1 LQKLHPLPDG
11 SPVIDINFIIDGK
24 PVRADG
30 GGTFERFDPVTGEMA
45 TRAAAAGLVD
55 VESAVASAAKAF
67 VAWSETGPNAR
78 RALLLKAADLME
90 SRTADFIRLM
100 LVETGATAPW
110 AGFNVH
116 LAAGILRE
124 AAALTTQVTGEIIPS
139 DKPGILS
146 MAIRQP
152 VGVVLGMAPWNA
164 PVILG
169 VRAVAAALACGN
181 TVVLRS
187 SEICPGTHHLI
198 GQTLND
204 AGFPPGVVNVISNAA
219 ADAPEIVA
227 ALIAHPAIKRIN
239 FTGST
244 RIGKIIAK
252 LAAEHL
258 KPVLLELGGKAPLIV
273 LDDADLD
280 QAVDAAAFGAF
291 MNQGQICMSTER
303 LVVNETVADAFVAKL
318 AAKASKLPAGDPR
331 GHVVLGSMIDLG
343 PAEKMDTLIA
353 DALAKGAVLVCGG
366 HHRGTI
372 VEATLLDHVTPAMRI
387 YQEES
392 FGPVKPIVRVKGVDE
407 AIRVANDTEYG
418 LSAAVF
424 GKDIQRALSVAKRI
438 ESGICHINGP
448 TVADEAQIPF
458 GGMKGSGYGRFGGK
472 VVINEFTEL
481 RWITIEGPQ
490 HYPF

>member
-1 LQKLHPLPDG
+1 MNIPFIVDG
-11 SPVIDINFIIDGK
+11 TAVEAEGGATYDRKDPMTGK
-24 PVRADG
+24 V
-30 GGTFERFDPVTGEMA
+30 A
-45 TRAAAAGLVD
+45 TRAAAATLADVD
-55 VESAVASAAKAF
+55 KVVAAASAAF
-67 VAWSETGPNAR
+67 ETWSQTGPGLR

-90 SRTADFIRLM
+90 TRTDDFIKLM
-100 LVETGATAPW
+100 LEETGATAPW

-124 AAALTTQVTGEIIPS
+124 AASLTTQIAGEVIPS

-152 VGVVLGMAPWNA
+152 AGVVLGIAPWNA

-169 VRAVAAALACGN
+169 TRAIAAALACGN
-181 TVVLRS
+181 TVILRS
-187 SEICPGTHHLI
+187 SEVCPGTHQLI
-198 GQTLND
+198 GQVLND
-204 AGFPPGVVNVISNAA
+204 AGFPKGVVNVLSNAP
-219 ADAPEIVA
+219 ADAPKIVE
-227 ALIAHPAIKRIN
+227 ALIAHPAIRRVN

-244 RIGKIIAK
+244 KVGRIIAK

-258 KPVLLELGGKAPLIV
+258 KPVLLELGGKAPLVV

-303 LVVNETVADAFVAKL
+303 IIVDEKIADAFVAKF

-331 GHVVLGSMIDLG
+331 GHVVLGSLVDLA
-343 PAEKMDTLIA
+343 PAERMDVLIA
-353 DALAKGAVLVCGG
+353 DAVGKGAKVVAGG
-366 HHRGTI
+366 KRNGTV
-372 VEATLLDHVTPAMRI
+372 VEATLLDYVKADMKI
-387 YQEES
+387 YSEES
-392 FGPVKPIVRVKGVDE
+392 FGPVKSIVRVRGVDE
-407 AIRVANDTEYG
+407 AVRVANDTEYG

-424 GKDIQRALSVAKRI
+424 GRDIIRAMAVAKRI

-448 TVADEAQIPF
+448 TVADEAQMPF
-458 GGMKGSGYGRFGGK
+458 GGVKASGYGRFGGK
-472 VVINEFTEL
+472 AVIDEFTDL

>member
-1 LQKLHPLPDG
+1 MNISFLVDG
-11 SPVIDINFIIDGK
+11 AAMQAEGGATYERKDPMTGK
-24 PVRADG
+24 V
-30 GGTFERFDPVTGEMA
+30 A
-45 TRAAAAGLVD
+45 TRAAAATLADVD
-55 VESAVASAAKAF
+55 KVVAAASAAF
-67 VAWSETGPNAR
+67 ETWSQTGPGLR

-90 SRTADFIRLM
+90 SRTNDFIKLM
-100 LVETGATAPW
+100 LEETGATAPW

-124 AAALTTQVTGEIIPS
+124 AASLTTQIAGEVIPS

-146 MAIRQP
+146 MTIRQP

-169 VRAVAAALACGN
+169 TRAIAAALACGN
-181 TVVLRS
+181 TVILRS
-187 SEICPGTHHLI
+187 SEVCPGTHQLI
-198 GQTLND
+198 GQVLND
-204 AGFPPGVVNVISNAA
+204 AGFPKGVVNVLSNAP
-219 ADAPEIVA
+219 ADAPKIVE
-227 ALIAHPAIKRIN
+227 ALIAHPAVRRVN

-244 RIGKIIAK
+244 KVGRIIAR

-303 LVVNETVADAFVAKL
+303 IIVDDKIADAFVAKF

-331 GHVVLGSMIDLG
+331 GHVVLGSLVDLA
-343 PAEKMDTLIA
+343 PAERMDVLIA
-353 DALAKGAVLVCGG
+353 DAVAKGAKVVAGG
-366 HHRGTI
+366 KRNGTV
-372 VEATLLDHVTPAMRI
+372 VEATLLDHVKAEMKI
-387 YQEES
+387 YSEES
-392 FGPVKPIVRVKGVDE
+392 FGPVKSIVRVKGVDE
-407 AIRVANDTEYG
+407 AVRVANDTEYG

-424 GKDIQRALSVAKRI
+424 GRDIIRAMAVAKRI

-448 TVADEAQIPF
+448 TVADEAQMPF
-458 GGMKGSGYGRFGGK
+458 GGMKASGYGRFGGK
-472 VVINEFTEL
+472 AVIDEFTDL